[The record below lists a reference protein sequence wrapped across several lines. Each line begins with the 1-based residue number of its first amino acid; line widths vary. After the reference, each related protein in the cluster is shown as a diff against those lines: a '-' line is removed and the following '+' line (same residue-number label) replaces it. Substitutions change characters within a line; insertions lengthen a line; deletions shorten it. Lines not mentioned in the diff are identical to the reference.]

1 MKKSNRGLP
10 HSVSMILLMLYD
22 AACVAVSLW
31 AAAVSSY
38 AFVPNQFGFFLQKAW
53 FYFPVAILLCWLT
66 GFAFH
71 RYSGVLRHVEL
82 QDVGLQILSVFVAY
96 VLFVAVDFTQ
106 DFGFHFLNYR
116 ITRWPVYVIAAVLTL
131 FLTVF
136 GRVAFKIW
144 HTIRTR
150 VIMARQNSRRVLI
163 FGAGEAGVFFKR
175 KQDNHPE
182 DLLKPVVFID
192 DNPQLIGRRISGVP
206 VYGNREKLAEA
217 IERFRVDEVVVAIPT
232 ATREVFQYAL
242 NVCKEKRCRIQRF
255 GTLDDVD
262 LSKAVLTSVHYEDLL
277 HRAGVTLDM
286 DAVNRFVRD
295 KTVMVTGGVGSI
307 GSEICGQVLSFGC
320 KKLVIYDFNEN
331 GLYHINNELS
341 EVYDPSRFALR
352 LGSIR
357 DEARLNEVMDEFH
370 PDVVFH
376 AAAHKH
382 VPMSELNPREAI
394 KNNVFGTY
402 KTALAAI
409 RHNVDKFILI
419 STDKAVNPT
428 SIMGATKRIAE
439 RIIQSLD
446 DRGVTHFAAV
456 RFGNVLGSAGSVV
469 PFFQKQINDGGPVT
483 VTHPDMRRY
492 FMTIPEAVQLVLEAG
507 AMASGGEIFVL
518 DMGEPV
524 RIYDLA
530 CDLIR
535 LSGYEPGKDIAVEFT
550 GLRPGEKLFEEIR
563 LDAEDF
569 DKTSNAKIVVLKP
582 VPHDEAG
589 LTSELSEL
597 DLRLETGDDLQVFE
611 QIQKMVPTFCHEV
624 PASEVSQ

>member
-1 MKKSNRGLP
+1 MKKTSRGLP
-10 HSVSMILLMLYD
+10 HSVSMMLLMLYD

-31 AAAVSSY
+31 IAALTSL
-38 AFVPNQFGFFLQKAW
+38 AFYPGSLKAFFAHAW
-53 FYFPVAILLCWLT
+53 FYFPVAILLFWVVGL
-66 GFAFH
+66 AFR
-71 RYSGVLRHVEL
+71 RYAGVLRHVEL
-82 QDVGLQILSVFVAY
+82 QDAGFHLFATALSF
-96 VLFVAVDFTQ
+96 VLFFVVDLVQ
-106 DFGFHFLNYR
+106 DSQHLLEFR
-116 ITRWPVYVIAAVLTL
+116 ITKPWIFVIAGVLTL
-131 FLTVF
+131 FSSFF

-144 HTIRTR
+144 QSIRTR
-150 VIMARQNSRRVLI
+150 WIMARQHSRRILI

-182 DLLKPVVFID
+182 DLLKPVVFLD
-192 DNPQLIGRRISGVP
+192 DNPQLIGRRIGGVL
-206 VYGNREKLAEA
+206 VYGGREKMAEA
-217 IERFRVDEVVVAIPT
+217 IDKFRIDEVVVAIPT

-262 LSKAVLTSVHYEDLL
+262 LSKVVLTNVHYEDLL
-277 HRAGVTLDM
+277 HRVGVSLDM
-286 DAVNRFVRD
+286 DAVSRFVRD

-341 EVYDPSRFALR
+341 EVYDPARFALR

-357 DEARLNEVMDEFH
+357 DVERLDEVMDEFH

-402 KTALAAI
+402 KTAMAAI

-428 SIMGATKRIAE
+428 SIMGATKRVAE
-439 RIIQSLD
+439 RIIQMLD
-446 DRGVTHFAAV
+446 DRSATNFAAV

-469 PFFQKQINDGGPVT
+469 PFFQKQINEGGPVT

-524 RIYDLA
+524 HIYDLA

-535 LSGYEPGKDIAVEFT
+535 LSGYEPGKDIEIQFT

-563 LDAEDF
+563 LDAEDC
-569 DKTSNAKIVVLKP
+569 DKTSNEKIVVLKP
-582 VPHDEAG
+582 VPRDEAA
-589 LTSELSEL
+589 LTAQLDELSRRVE
-597 DLRLETGDDLQVFE
+597 EGDEAALFE
-611 QIQKMVPTFCHEV
+611 QVRLLVPTFNHEI
-624 PASEVSQ
+624 PHASEEA